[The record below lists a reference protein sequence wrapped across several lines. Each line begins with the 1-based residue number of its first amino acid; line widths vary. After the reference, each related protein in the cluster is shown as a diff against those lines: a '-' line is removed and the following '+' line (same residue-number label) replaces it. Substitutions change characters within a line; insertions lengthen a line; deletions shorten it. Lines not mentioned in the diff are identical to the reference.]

1 MMDNLMDQNQIDGW
15 SKVRKDEQMKGR
27 EWIEG
32 WKDRGKN
39 EWKGTDE
46 MMYG

>member
-27 EWIEG
+27 NR
-32 WKDRGKN
+32 DRGKN